1 LGGTVTA
8 EPPRTQTDPH
18 RTNQA
23 LWNRGSGRLFQPP
36 QTACRRGGLSL
47 ISVVIPVLN
56 EAAQLPDLLRALQ
69 AEPVSRE
76 IIVIDGGSVDG
87 TAEAAGVADATL
99 VTSAPRGRGQ
109 QIAAGAAAACGEAL
123 LFLHADCVF
132 PPGGLV
138 AVERLLREQ
147 PEVVGGNFRLV
158 FDGEDRFSR
167 WLTGFYALI
176 RRFGFYY
183 GDSGIFVRRTALDT
197 IGGVRPMALME
208 DYDLVRRLRR
218 AGPSVCVTEPPLVTS
233 SRRFA
238 GRHPAAIVLGWVR
251 IHLLYWL
258 GADPER
264 LALLYDSERRRAR
277 G

>member
-1 LGGTVTA
+1 M
-8 EPPRTQTDPH
+8 
-18 RTNQA
+18 
-23 LWNRGSGRLFQPP
+23 
-36 QTACRRGGLSL
+36 
-47 ISVVIPVLN
+47 VIPALN
-56 EAAQLPDLLRALQ
+56 EAAQLPDLLRALH
-69 AEPVSRE
+69 AEPVSQE

-87 TAEAAGVADATL
+87 TAEAAREAGATL
-99 VTSAPRGRGQ
+99 VVSATRGRGQ
-109 QIAAGAAAACGEAL
+109 AIAAGAAVAFGEAL

-138 AVERLLREQ
+138 ALERLLREQ

-158 FDGEDRFSR
+158 FDGKDGFSR
-167 WLTGFYALI
+167 WLTGFYTLI
-176 RRFGFYY
+176 RRLGFYY
-183 GDSGIFVRRTALDT
+183 GDSGIFVRRTALDA
-197 IGGVRPMALME
+197 IGGVRPIALME

-218 AGPSVCVTEPPLVTS
+218 AGPTVCVAEPPLVTS

-258 GADPER
+258 GADPEQ
-264 LALLYDSERRRAR
+264 LALLYDSERRRGR

>member
-1 LGGTVTA
+1 
-8 EPPRTQTDPH
+8 
-18 RTNQA
+18 
-23 LWNRGSGRLFQPP
+23 
-36 QTACRRGGLSL
+36 
-47 ISVVIPVLN
+47 VVIPVLN
-56 EAAQLPDLLRALQ
+56 EAAQMRDLLRALR

-76 IIVIDGGSVDG
+76 IIVIDGGSTDG
-87 TAEAAGVADATL
+87 TAEAARGAGATL
-99 VTSAPRGRGQ
+99 VLSALRGRGQ
-109 QIAAGAAAACGEAL
+109 QIAAGAAAVCGETL

-138 AVERLLREQ
+138 ALERVLLER
-147 PEVVGGNFRLV
+147 PEVVGGNFRLL
-158 FDGEDRFSR
+158 FDGEDGFSR

-176 RRFGFYY
+176 RRLGFYY
-183 GDSGIFVRRTALDT
+183 GDSGIFVRRVALDA
-197 IGGVRPMALME
+197 IGGVRPIALME

-218 AGPSVCVTEPPLVTS
+218 AGPTVCIVEPPLVTS
-233 SRRFA
+233 SRA

-264 LALLYDSERRRAR
+264 LALLYDTERRRGR